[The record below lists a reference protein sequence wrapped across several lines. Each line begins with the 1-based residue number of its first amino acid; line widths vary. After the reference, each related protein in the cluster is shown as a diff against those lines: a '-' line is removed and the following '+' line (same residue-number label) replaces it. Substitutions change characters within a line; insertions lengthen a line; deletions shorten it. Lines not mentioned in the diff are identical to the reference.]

1 MALNRAL
8 DRELAVLSRAITRFE
23 DQFQGNF
30 VRSIDG
36 LSKIFNSWKNLP
48 AVKGGFEA
56 LGKINTELKKIE
68 PVMKKSLALNQN
80 VMQNLSMDQIKASLQ
95 LGVGLDSLMS
105 EVISLNET
113 GVTKLD
119 KSTILLAARMKA
131 TDQSTAS
138 LVKFLGANTSVLMLN
153 QKQAQELAKNLTDYS
168 RIYQM
173 RQDEILNLATS
184 MSKSFAIQSQLGSG
198 AALTEAFAAIAA
210 PLGARGSE
218 LSQQMAQ
225 FLSKATLSQLQLLGI
240 AEGFQERI
248 AAETSTEGR
257 AMIAREMAKAAAA
270 QVEKLRAGL
279 GTDATSAQILKQI
292 LQPFGGESALVF
304 TQFTKALEDAKPP
317 IYDLSQSLT
326 TFTGLSEAFALPMK
340 LFAAAVAALIS
351 APFIKDI
358 VKVVASIAGAIAP
371 IFIGAK
377 IMRAVTATQAL
388 IALINQRT
396 AQTNM
401 GAAVITAA
409 AMGPLTAATLLL
421 AGVFGLGAGIWG
433 AMNDN
438 LGEINKKTPDPE
450 DRTRTQAGLSGQ
462 IFSQLIDIV
471 SSNGNNAIQKELLA
485 STKQLVRLAQD
496 QYAIN
501 QPNSGMPTPIKR
513 VTPP

>member
-1 MALNRAL
+1 MAINPGLEQQVRL
-8 DRELAVLSRAITRFE
+8 LADTINRFE
-23 DQFQGNF
+23 NLFQNNF

-36 LSKIFNSWKNLP
+36 LGKIFNSWKRLP
-48 AVKGGFEA
+48 AVKSGFEA
-56 LGKINTELKKIE
+56 LGKINSELQKIE
-68 PVMKKSLALNQN
+68 PIMKKSLALNQN
-80 VMQNLSMDQIKASLQ
+80 VMQNLTMDQIKTSLK
-95 LGVGLDSLMS
+95 LGVGLDSLMN
-105 EVISLNET
+105 EVLSLNET

-131 TDQSTAS
+131 TDQNTAS
-138 LVKFLGANTSVLMLN
+138 LIKFLGANTSVLMLN
-153 QKQAQELAKNLTDYS
+153 QKEAQALAKNLTDYS

-257 AMIAREMAKAAAA
+257 AIIAREMAKAAAA

-292 LQPFGGESALVF
+292 LQPYGGEGALVF

-326 TFTGLSEAFALPMK
+326 TFTGLADSFALPMK
-340 LFAAAVAALIS
+340 LLATVIGGFISLPFVRDFAKI
-351 APFIKDI
+351 
-358 VKVVASIAGAIAP
+358 IATIGGAIAP
-371 IFIGAK
+371 MFIAAK
-377 IMRAVTATQAL
+377 IMRMVAASQVAAALVNRRAAQLGLVTAT
-388 IALINQRT
+388 IN
-396 AQTNM
+396 ASVFN
-401 GAAVITAA
+401 
-409 AMGPLTAATLLL
+409 PLVGILSAI
-421 AGVFGLGAGIWG
+421 GLGIGIWG
-433 AMNDN
+433 VMNDN
-438 LGEINKKTPDPE
+438 LEDINNKTPDPE
-450 DRTRTQAGLSGQ
+450 NKTRTQAGLSGQ
-462 IFSQLIDIV
+462 IFTQLIDIV

-496 QYAIN
+496 QYAVN
-501 QPNSGMPTPIKR
+501 APNSGSPTAIKR
-513 VTPP
+513 TVAP